1 MNKSL
6 IALSL
11 ILIASSVSAQSL
23 QDQLATIDQVQQDR
37 VAAEQAAQR
46 KAEAEMKAE
55 EERAQKEYQ
64 AQERKEARARAAAA
78 AKSAARAK
86 VKTEAAL
93 ADKHRDQSYEDQLRE
108 LELERQKAELAA
120 LKAKAKRADD
130 YIDSELKQQDAE
142 TDNVQA
148 KADATRNV
156 SEGAKSMMTSEGK
169 AKEKKASGWF
179 SSDSE

>member
-11 ILIASSVSAQSL
+11 FLIASSASAQSL

-55 EERAQKEYQ
+55 EER
-64 AQERKEARARAAAA
+64 
-78 AKSAARAK
+78 
-86 VKTEAAL
+86 
-93 ADKHRDQSYEDQLRE
+93 
-108 LELERQKAELAA
+108 
-120 LKAKAKRADD
+120 
-130 YIDSELKQQDAE
+130 ELKQQDAE
-142 TDNVQA
+142 ADNIQA

-156 SEGAKSMMTSEGK
+156 SEGTKSMMTSEGK
-169 AKEKKASGWF
+169 AKEKKASSWF
-179 SSDSE
+179 SSDRE